1 MKEKSTQ
8 VFMGIKYQKKVLSV
22 FAYQLYSIDS
32 VFKTSKNYHFQVF
45 FEEFKYVVKEK
56 KTAKYI
62 TDSLWSTLFNK
73 RNHVYVDKELLSKHN
88 LVKSFHSL
96 VTTTFSYFLA
106 N

>member
-73 RNHVYVDKELLSKHN
+73 RNHVYVDILVFLIILSLLNNRLIRHKNH
-88 LVKSFHSL
+88 
-96 VTTTFSYFLA
+96 Y
-106 N
+106 